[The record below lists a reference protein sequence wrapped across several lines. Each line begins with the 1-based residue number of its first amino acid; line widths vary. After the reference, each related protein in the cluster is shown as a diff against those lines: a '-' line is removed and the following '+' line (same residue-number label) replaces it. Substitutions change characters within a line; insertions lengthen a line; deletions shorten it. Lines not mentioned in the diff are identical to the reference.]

1 MSLSNLLPAAAL
13 ALSMLASAP
22 AAAAIVV
29 TGSGLAEFDSLETFS
44 SPSLAPNTIV
54 TTQYAGLTFAGTN
67 GGAVRAN
74 SCGYNGWGNSAVF
87 SGDTL
92 NTFGPNCATNGTNDS
107 FTLTFDSAVS
117 AVSMGL
123 YHYGSA
129 GQAPVW
135 STWLNGAM
143 IESVTLGTTFQG
155 FLTFSGYAF
164 DEIRYAEGSSVHYLA
179 IDNLARVEAD
189 VPEPATLSLLGLGV
203 AGLVLRRRRKAA

>member
-1 MSLSNLLPAAAL
+1 MSSFKLLPAAAL
-13 ALSMLASAP
+13 AISMLASAP
-22 AAAAIVV
+22 AAASIVE
-29 TGSGLAEFDSLETFS
+29 TSSGLAEFDSLETFS

-54 TTQYAGLTFAGTN
+54 TTQFDGLTFAGTG

-74 SCGYNGWGNSAVF
+74 SCGYNGWGNSAAL

-92 NTFGPNCATNGTNDS
+92 NTFGPNCSTNSSNDS

-123 YHYGSA
+123 YHYGGG

-135 STWLNGAM
+135 STWFNGAM
-143 IESVTLGTTFQG
+143 IEAVTIGSSFQG

-164 DEIRYAEGSSVHYLA
+164 DQIRYTEGTSFNYLA
-179 IDNLARVEAD
+179 IDNIARVDA
-189 VPEPATLSLLGLGV
+189 VPEPAALSLLGLGI
-203 AGLVLRRRRKAA
+203 AGLALRRRRKAA

>member
-1 MSLSNLLPAAAL
+1 MSLSKLLPAAAL
-13 ALSMLASAP
+13 AVSMLASAP

-29 TGSGLAEFDSLETFS
+29 TNDGLADYDHLETFS
-44 SPSLAPNTIV
+44 SPSLAPNTVV
-54 TTQYAGLTFAGTN
+54 TTQYAGMTFAGTN

-74 SCGYNGWGNSAVF
+74 SCGYNGWGNSAQL

-92 NTFGPNCATNGTNDS
+92 NTYGPNCQINSSNDS

-135 STWLNGAM
+135 STWFNGAM
-143 IESVTLGTTFQG
+143 IETVTLGSSFQG
-155 FLTFSGYAF
+155 FLTFSGYVF
-164 DEIRYAEGSSVHYLA
+164 DQIRYTEGSTSHYLA
-179 IDNLARVEAD
+179 IDNLARVDA
-189 VPEPATLSLLGLGV
+189 VPEPAALSLLGLGV
-203 AGLVLRRRRKAA
+203 AGLALRRRRRKTA